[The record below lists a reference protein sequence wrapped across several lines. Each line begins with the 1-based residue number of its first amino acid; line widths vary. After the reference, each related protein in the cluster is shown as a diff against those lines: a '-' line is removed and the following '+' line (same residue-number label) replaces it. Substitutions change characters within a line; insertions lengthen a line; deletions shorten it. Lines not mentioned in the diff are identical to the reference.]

1 MSNKKEDELGNPIF
15 LDYDINNIPIKIS
28 QTEML
33 ETIKEY
39 FEKHGFEKTGK
50 TDEGFIIFRKAT
62 NKEKR
67 IL

>member
-1 MSNKKEDELGNPIF
+1 MNDKSENNNRLDTPIF
-15 LDYDINNIPIKIS
+15 LDYDINLTPIMIS

-39 FEKHGFEKTGK
+39 FEKHGFEKTEK

-62 NKEKR
+62 K
-67 IL
+67 